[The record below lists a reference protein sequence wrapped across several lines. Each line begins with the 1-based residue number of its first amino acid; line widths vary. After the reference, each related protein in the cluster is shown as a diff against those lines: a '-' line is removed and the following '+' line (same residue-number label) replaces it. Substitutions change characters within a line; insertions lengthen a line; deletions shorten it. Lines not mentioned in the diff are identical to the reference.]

1 MGSNGKLSGVTGRL
15 SILIRED
22 QGVFNVKSHQTIDF
36 GFVCFALNICA
47 VNNNNKTLLC
57 LSIQLTSAT
66 YPHQNLMKRELFPHF
81 AEEKSPNLRG
91 SLDGGRLGPVSQIP
105 TVNCRHR
112 GHTCRWP
119 PLGPARNCP
128 CPAQLWKDPVLWYWR
143 MLPDHGPPVRT
154 GTASRD
160 VTCSHV
166 GLCPQKRLRA
176 LLSPS

>member
-1 MGSNGKLSGVTGRL
+1 MLCSQYMCRQQQQKNTTLPKHSTYI
-15 SILIRED
+15 S
-22 QGVFNVKSHQTIDF
+22 
-36 GFVCFALNICA
+36 AL
-47 VNNNNKTLLC
+47 T
-57 LSIQLTSAT
+57 
-66 YPHQNLMKRELFPHF
+66 PHQNLMKRELFPRF
-81 AEEKSPNLRG
+81 AEEKSQNLRG
-91 SLDGGRLGPVSQIP
+91 SQEGGRLGPVSQIP

-119 PLGPARNCP
+119 SLGPARNCP

-154 GTASRD
+154 GPASRD

-176 LLSPS
+176 RLSPS